1 MISWDVVKKNKLKK
15 KKKKEEKE
23 RRWEFKGF
31 ELMNS
36 LNMWAIEVA
45 LVNSNKKFFI
55 LNNTNVEM

>member
-1 MISWDVVKKNKLKK
+1 MRIQ
-15 KKKKEEKE
+15 
-23 RRWEFKGF
+23 GF
-31 ELMNS
+31 DIVNS